1 MTALEKVAL
10 ASFLETV
17 QGYLFTGY
25 RTARPAGE
33 DACFTDDPVA
43 EANPAMP
50 ATTAMPATPAI
61 PATADDGGGAGDTLE
76 RIAED
81 IASCRMCGLCER
93 RKNTVPGEGPPA
105 GSAHSPVMVIGEAPG
120 ADEDAQGRPFVGPAG
135 KLLDKM
141 LSAIGLSRETNCF
154 IANILK
160 CRPPGNRDP
169 EPDERAVC
177 IRYLER
183 QIALLKPQAIL
194 CAGRVSAQTL
204 LQTTAPM
211 ASLRNGKRWE
221 YVLHEGGVET
231 TIPLFA
237 TYHPSAL
244 LRNEGWKRPAWEDLK
259 AFRDFLDSTEAP
271 NE

>member
-1 MTALEKVAL
+1 MTAHEKAAL
-10 ASFLETV
+10 ALFLETV
-17 QGYLFTGY
+17 QGRLFTGY
-25 RTARPAGE
+25 RTARHPAE
-33 DACFTDDPVA
+33 EADFVDDPVA
-43 EANPAMP
+43 GDDPAGTGMAVTAEGRNEEEA
-50 ATTAMPATPAI
+50 
-61 PATADDGGGAGDTLE
+61 GETLE
-76 RIAED
+76 RIIAE
-81 IASCRMCGLCER
+81 IASCRTCGLCER
-93 RKNTVPGEGPPA
+93 RKNIVPGEG
-105 GSAHSPVMVIGEAPG
+105 SPHPLVMVIGEAPG

-141 LSAIGLSRETNCF
+141 LAAIGLSRETNCF

-169 EPDERAVC
+169 EPDERAAC
-177 IRYLER
+177 IRFLER
-183 QIALLKPQAIL
+183 QIVLLKPQAIL

-221 YVLHEGGVET
+221 YVLSKGGVET
-231 TIPLFA
+231 TVPLFA

-259 AFRDFLDSTEAP
+259 AFREFLDSEAG
-271 NE
+271 

>member
-1 MTALEKVAL
+1 MTAQEKAAL

-17 QGYLFTGY
+17 QGSLFTGY
-25 RTARPAGE
+25 QMTRHAAE
-33 DACFTDDPVA
+33 EADFVDDPVA
-43 EANPAMP
+43 GDDPA
-50 ATTAMPATPAI
+50 
-61 PATADDGGGAGDTLE
+61 DGGMATGDEADETPE
-76 RIAED
+76 HIARE
-81 IASCRMCGLCER
+81 IASCRMCGLCEQ
-93 RKNTVPGEGPPA
+93 RKNTVPGEGSLHPL
-105 GSAHSPVMVIGEAPG
+105 VMVIGEAPG

-141 LSAIGLSRETNCF
+141 LASIGLSRETNCF

-160 CRPPGNRDP
+160 CRPPNNRDP
-169 EPDERAVC
+169 EPDERAAC
-177 IRYLER
+177 IHFLEH
-183 QIALLKPQAIL
+183 QIVLLKPRAIL

-221 YVLHEGGVET
+221 YALSKGGVEIT
-231 TIPLFA
+231 TPLFA

-259 AFRDFLDSTEAP
+259 AFREFLDSNAG
-271 NE
+271 

>member
-1 MTALEKVAL
+1 MTAHEKAGL
-10 ASFLETV
+10 ASFLEMAR
-17 QGYLFTGY
+17 GYLLTGY
-25 RTARPAGE
+25 RAARHPAE
-33 DACFTDDPVA
+33 AADFADDPA
-43 EANPAMP
+43 SKDAMP
-50 ATTAMPATPAI
+50 AEDAA
-61 PATADDGGGAGDTLE
+61 AGNTLD
-76 RIAED
+76 RIAGNTLDHIAGNTLDRIAFE
-81 IASCRMCGLCER
+81 IASCRMCGLSKQ
-93 RKNTVPGEGPPA
+93 RKRPVPGEG
-105 GSAHSPVMVIGEAPG
+105 SPRPLVMVIGEAPG

-141 LSAIGLSRETNCF
+141 LAAIGLSRETNCF

-177 IRYLER
+177 TRFLER
-183 QIALLKPQAIL
+183 QILLLKPRAIL

-211 ASLRNGKRWE
+211 ASLRNGKRWN
-221 YVLHEGGVET
+221 YVLSGGGVET

-259 AFRDFLDSTEAP
+259 AFREFLDLKTE
-271 NE
+271 